1 MRAAAILAILAAMP
15 VGAYA
20 QSPTPAL
27 VLRVDNVTLADT
39 PKHRLIITV
48 KGAVRSGGWS
58 KPDLRAGKR
67 DGDTLVFDLVA
78 MPPPKNAT
86 FIEAV
91 MPVQASETIAMPP
104 QSVTQ
109 IKIVSETNSATA
121 PINR

>member
-1 MRAAAILAILAAMP
+1 MP
-15 VGAYA
+15 LGAHA
-20 QSPTPAL
+20 QSPTPVP
-27 VLRVDNVTLADT
+27 VLRVDNVTLADA

-91 MPVQASETIAMPP
+91 MPVQASETIAMPQ
-104 QSVTQ
+104 QSITQ
-109 IKIVSETNSATA
+109 IKIVSEMNSTVL

>member
-1 MRAAAILAILAAMP
+1 MRAAAILAILAAIP
-15 VGAYA
+15 FSAYA
-20 QSPTPAL
+20 QSPSPVS
-27 VLRVDNVTLADT
+27 VLRVDNVTLADAS
-39 PKHRLIITV
+39 KNHLVITV

-58 KPDLRAGKR
+58 KPQLRIGKR
-67 DGDTLVFDLVA
+67 DGGTLLFDLVA

-109 IKIVSETNSATA
+109 IKVISETNSATA
-121 PINR
+121 SINR